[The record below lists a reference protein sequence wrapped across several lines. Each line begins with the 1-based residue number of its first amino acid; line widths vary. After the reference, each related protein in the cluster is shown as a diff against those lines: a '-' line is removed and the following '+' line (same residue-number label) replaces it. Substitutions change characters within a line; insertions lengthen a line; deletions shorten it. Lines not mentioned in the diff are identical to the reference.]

1 MICVLASLVLVA
13 LIAWIV
19 KMMFFGYK
27 PEYEEML

>member
-1 MICVLASLVLVA
+1 MCALAAVVLVA